1 MWSELLSTLP
11 PLIDHTL
18 LKPEATEK
26 EIVALC
32 QEAIEYRFGAVC
44 VNPCDVALAAENLRG
59 TKIGIVSVVSFP
71 LGKCRTETKVIE
83 ALSAVDDGATEIDMV
98 ADRGLLIDNR
108 LSEYEADIRKVR
120 RNLPPAVILKVI
132 LEVGLLTP
140 MQIEQAVEMS
150 VNAGAEF
157 VKSSTGFFGGCTVE
171 QIETLTRLVGGR
183 IKVKAS
189 GGIRTLDTCQLM
201 IAAGAERI
209 GTSAGVSIFRE
220 LQSAK

>member
-1 MWSELLSTLP
+1 MWTELLSTLP

-18 LKPEATEK
+18 LRPEATEQ

-44 VNPCDVALAAENLRG
+44 VNPYDVVLAAESLRG

-98 ADRGLLIDNR
+98 ANRGLLIENR

-120 RNLPPAVILKVI
+120 RNLPPKVILKVI
-132 LEVGLLTP
+132 LEVGTLTP
-140 MQIEQAVEMS
+140 SQIEQAVEVS
-150 VNAGAEF
+150 VEAGAEF

-171 QIETLTRLVGGR
+171 QIETLVRLAGGR

-189 GGIRTLDTCQLM
+189 GGIRTLEMCQAL
-201 IAAGAERI
+201 ISAGADRI
-209 GTSAGVSIFRE
+209 GTSAAVSIFRE

>member
-1 MWSELLSTLP
+1 MQPESLTVLSR
-11 PLIDHTL
+11 LIDHTL
-18 LKPEATEK
+18 LKPEAIER

-32 QEAIEYRFGAVC
+32 QEAAEFHFGAVC
-44 VNPCDVALAAENLRG
+44 VNPCDVTWAAESLRG

-98 ADRGLLIDNR
+98 ANRGLLIDNR

-120 RNLPPAVILKVI
+120 RNLPPEVTLKVI
-132 LEVGLLTP
+132 LEVGALSP
-140 MQIEQAVEMS
+140 AQIEQAVEMS

-171 QIETLTRLVGGR
+171 QIETIVRLAGGR

-189 GGIRTLDTCQLM
+189 GGIRTLEACQKL
-201 IAAGAERI
+201 ITAGADRI